1 MLFFLLTFSNEVRIL
16 FSKQGARTLRGTNES
31 GFDKED
37 KMQRIVEKRE
47 NLMIGKQG
55 ALVLE
60 KQ

>member
-1 MLFFLLTFSNEVRIL
+1 MLFFLLTFPNEVRIL
-16 FSKQGARTLRGTNES
+16 FSKQGARTLRGTNEP

>member
-1 MLFFLLTFSNEVRIL
+1 MLTFPYEVRIL
-16 FSKQGARTLRGTNES
+16 FSKQRARTLRGTNES

-47 NLMIGKQG
+47 NLMIAKQG

>member
-1 MLFFLLTFSNEVRIL
+1 MLTFPNEVRIL
-16 FSKQGARTLRGTNES
+16 FNKQGARTLRGTNKP